1 MREAVEIFQ
10 ELTGEHPLGW
20 YTGRD
25 SPNTRSLVVEHG
37 GFLYDSDNYSDD
49 LPFWTK
55 VELPNGDREEPL
67 LVVPYSLDTND
78 MRFATPQGFN
88 SGEQFFGYL
97 RDAFDVLYKEGE
109 EAPKM
114 MSIGLHCRL
123 AGRPGRFAAL
133 QRFLDHIEQHDQV
146 WICRRVDIAKHWYK
160 HHPFHTS

>member
-1 MREAVEIFQ
+1 M
-10 ELTGEHPLGW
+10 
-20 YTGRD
+20 
-25 SPNTRSLVVEHG
+25 
-37 GFLYDSDNYSDD
+37 
-49 LPFWTK
+49 
-55 VELPNGDREEPL
+55 ELPDGSREEPL

-109 EAPKM
+109 ETPKM

-146 WICRRVDIAKHWYK
+146 WICRRVDIAKHWHK
-160 HHPFHTS
+160 NHPCKA